1 MLHFE
6 DADCSNVMGR
16 KTNNKLVPACLLSFL
31 ITGLILLSSFVII
44 GLTPFGSNAL
54 IYKDGQQQMIDLFCW
69 FKDVLSGRS
78 LIDYTFTKYL
88 GGSNFAVFSYYLSS
102 PFNLL
107 IVFFDKTQIPMF
119 INILYLLKT
128 SVAALFACFYL
139 CRRFSPATRTK
150 YAVTVLLAVSYALG
164 QYMIAQSSNMMWI
177 DGVYML
183 PLIIAGV
190 EKLISDKKSTLFIV
204 SAALALCFN
213 WYTGII
219 DLMFAGI
226 WFLFESLRTARQS
239 SLKAFGASVLRFA
252 LACVSLLLISAAI
265 LLPTLTL
272 LSGRTYGSSGI
283 GMLLDLSM
291 IGFVPGVISNYV
303 FGYASVKG
311 SVNLFAGSFVL
322 IGVVLLFFSSLKL
335 RDKLVYGLLLL
346 FVVMSF
352 YWQPLVALFSMLRM
366 VEGFWYRY
374 AYIGI
379 FTLVYLAA
387 VFYLESDTSKI
398 KLYLP
403 LLTAAL
409 FCVIV
414 VLISVLRPA
423 SVADNIFAARLSE
436 SLMMPDDRTLVPLIA
451 KMVFPVSVS
460 VLFSI
465 VLGLKRGTSQA
476 FTAGAILLSAVIL
489 LELLLNQMVL
499 GRTYSTGN
507 GPAISQYSAN
517 EAELLKQIEDPS
529 FYRVVQTSYH
539 SRYNGLFSSYSEP
552 MSYGFN
558 SVTAFVSAPDENA
571 VYFLDRAGYPQ
582 YYDTIPVTASENL
595 ALDSLLAVKYILLPA
610 GDDNNNGIEKIS
622 GIDGFKD
629 LYLNRYAAPA
639 AFTVKGTGSFESEGK
654 GPALYLN
661 GLYRHLSGIEKDIFI
676 PLTATD
682 SSVDGRAYSYRLES
696 SDDGYV
702 IYAEFVTNSGS
713 GATLFMNGKKTT
725 EYATEMAPKMVR
737 VKNVDGGCDL
747 RLEFYNDG
755 GQVTEARFY
764 KLDLKA
770 LEEASSAMK
779 VNAASK
785 TVIKDGHCSFEVA
798 NASSGTSLFT
808 SVPYNKGWTVTRN
821 GKKIEPDLTGEALMT
836 IPLEDGRNEI
846 EMDYRVP
853 NKTAGL
859 AAMAAGVILLAGIT
873 VFENKKKKVSN

>member
-1 MLHFE
+1 MLYFE
-6 DADCSNVMGR
+6 DADSCNVMGR
-16 KTNNKLVPACLLSFL
+16 GSDKKLVPACLLSFFL
-31 ITGLILLSSFVII
+31 TGLILLSAFVIT
-44 GLTPFGSNAL
+44 GLIPFGNDAL

-78 LIDYTFTKYL
+78 SIDYSFTKYL
-88 GGSNFAVFSYYLSS
+88 GGSNYAVFTYYLSS

-119 INILYLLKT
+119 IDVLYLLKT
-128 SVAALFACFYL
+128 SLAALFACFCL
-139 CRRFSPATRTK
+139 CGRFRPASRTK

-164 QYMIAQSSNMMWI
+164 QYMIAQSSNMMWL

-183 PLIIAGV
+183 PLILAGV
-190 EKLISDKKSTLFIV
+190 GKLISDKKSSLFIV

-213 WYTGII
+213 WYTGIT

-226 WFLFESLRTARQS
+226 WFLFESLRTTDRT

-252 LACVSLLLISAAI
+252 LACVSVLLISAAI

-283 GMLLDLSM
+283 GMLLDFSM

-303 FGYASVKG
+303 FGFASVKG

-322 IGVVLLFFSSLKL
+322 IGVILLFFSSLKL
-335 RDKLVYGLLLL
+335 KDKLVYGLLLL

-352 YWQPLVALFSMLRM
+352 YWQPLVALFSMLRT

-403 LLTAAL
+403 PCIAAM

-414 VLISVLRPA
+414 VLISVFKPA
-423 SVADNIFAARLSE
+423 SVADNLFAARLSE
-436 SLMMPDDRTLVPLIA
+436 SLMMPNDRILVPLIA
-451 KMVFPVSVS
+451 KMVFPVLVS

-465 VLGLKRGTSQA
+465 VMGLKRGSSTA
-476 FTAGAILLSAVIL
+476 FRAGAVLLSAVIF

-499 GRTYSTGN
+499 GKTYSTGE
-507 GPAISQYSAN
+507 GPAISRYSAN
-517 EAELLKQIEDPS
+517 EAELLNRISDPS
-529 FYRVVQTSYH
+529 FFRVVQTSYH
-539 SRYNGLFSSYSEP
+539 SRYNGLSSSYSEP
-552 MSYGFN
+552 MAYGFN

-610 GDDNNNGIEKIS
+610 GDDNNTGIEKVG

-639 AFTVKGTGSFESEGK
+639 AFVVSGTGSFESDGK
-654 GPALYLN
+654 DPALYLN
-661 GLYRHLSGIEKDIFI
+661 GLYRRLSGIEKDVFI
-676 PLTATD
+676 PITASD
-682 SSVDGRAYSYRLES
+682 SSADGRSHSYRLES
-696 SDDGYV
+696 ADDGSV
-702 IYAEFVTNSGS
+702 IYAEFVTDSKS
-713 GATLFMNGKKTT
+713 GATLYMNGEKNT

-737 VKNVDGGCDL
+737 VKTVDGNSDL
-747 RLEFYNDG
+747 RLEFYNDD
-755 GQVTEARFY
+755 GQIIEARFY
-764 KLDLKA
+764 RLDLKTLA
-770 LEEASSAMK
+770 ETTSAMK
-779 VNAASK
+779 ANAASQ

-798 NASSGTSLFT
+798 NAASGTSLFT
-808 SVPYNKGWTVTRN
+808 SVPYSKGWTVTRN
-821 GKKIEPDLTGEALMT
+821 GKRIDPDLTGEVLMT
-836 IPLEDGRNEI
+836 IPLEEGKNVI

-859 AAMAAGVILLAGIT
+859 AATAAGVILFAGIT
-873 VFENKKKKVSN
+873 VFENRKKTVSN

>member
-1 MLHFE
+1 MFHLE
-6 DADCSNVMGR
+6 TADGCYVMGR
-16 KTNNKLVPACLLSFL
+16 GSNKKLIPVCLLSFL
-31 ITGLILLSSFVII
+31 LTGLILLVAFVIL
-44 GLTPFGSNAL
+44 GLIPFGNEAL
-54 IYKDGQQQMIDLFCW
+54 IYKDGQQQMIDLYCW
-69 FKDVLSGRS
+69 FKDVLQGRS
-78 LIDYTFTKYL
+78 SIDYSFTKYL

-128 SVAALFACFYL
+128 SLAAFSACFYL
-139 CRRFSPATRTK
+139 VRRFSPSTRTK
-150 YAVTVLLAVSYALG
+150 YAATVLLAVSYALG

-183 PLIIAGV
+183 PLILTGV
-190 EKLISDKKSTLFIV
+190 EKLISDKKSMLFIV

-226 WFLFESLRTARQS
+226 WFLFESLRSARKA

-272 LSGRTYGSSGI
+272 LSGRTYGSSGL
-283 GMLLDLSM
+283 GMLLDLSV

-303 FGYASVKG
+303 FGFASVKG

-335 RDKLVYGLLLL
+335 KDKLVYGLLLL

-352 YWQPLVALFSMLRM
+352 YWQPLVALFSMLRT

-403 LLTAAL
+403 MCIAAL
-409 FCVIV
+409 FCVFV
-414 VLISVLRPA
+414 VLISVFRPA
-423 SVADNIFAARLSE
+423 SVADNFFAAKLSE
-436 SLMMPDDRTLVPLIA
+436 LLMIPNDRTLVPLIA
-451 KMVFPVSVS
+451 KMVFPFVFS

-465 VLGLKRGTSQA
+465 VLGLKRGASPIYS
-476 FTAGAILLSAVIL
+476 AGAVLLSTVIL

-499 GRTYSTGN
+499 GKTYSTGD

-517 EAELLKQIEDPS
+517 EAELLRQIDDPS
-529 FYRVVQTSYH
+529 FFRVVQTSYH
-539 SRYNGLFSSYSEP
+539 SRYNGLYSSYSEP
-552 MSYGFN
+552 MAYGFN

-595 ALDSLLAVKYILLPA
+595 ALDSLLAVKYVLLPA
-610 GDDNNNGIEKIS
+610 GDDNNKGLKKVG
-622 GIDGFKD
+622 GIDGFKN
-629 LYLNRYAAPA
+629 LYLNPNAAPA
-639 AFTVKGTGSFESEGK
+639 AFVIKGTGSYESDGK
-654 GPALYLN
+654 EPATYLN
-661 GLYRHLSGIEKDIFI
+661 GLYRHLSGIEKDVFI
-676 PLTATD
+676 PVTAAGH
-682 SSVDGRAYSYRLES
+682 SVDGKSYSYSLDS
-696 SDDGYV
+696 IDDDSV
-702 IYAEFVTNSGS
+702 IYAEFVTNSKS
-713 GATLFMNGKKTT
+713 GATLYMNGEKNT
-725 EYATEMAPKMVR
+725 EYAAEMAPKMVR
-737 VKNVDGGCDL
+737 VKTEGGSCDL
-747 RLEFYNDG
+747 RLEFYNDE

-764 KLDLKA
+764 RLDLKA
-770 LEEASSAMK
+770 LEEATSAMK
-779 VNAASK
+779 DNAASQ
-785 TVIKDGHCSFEVA
+785 IDIRDGHCSFEVA

-808 SVPYNKGWTVTRN
+808 SVPFSKGWTVTRN

-836 IPLEDGRNEI
+836 IPLEEGKNVI
-846 EMDYRVP
+846 EMNYRVP
-853 NKTAGL
+853 NKTCGL
-859 AAMAAGVILLAGIT
+859 AAMAVGAVLLAGIT
-873 VFENKKKKVSN
+873 LAENRKKKVSN